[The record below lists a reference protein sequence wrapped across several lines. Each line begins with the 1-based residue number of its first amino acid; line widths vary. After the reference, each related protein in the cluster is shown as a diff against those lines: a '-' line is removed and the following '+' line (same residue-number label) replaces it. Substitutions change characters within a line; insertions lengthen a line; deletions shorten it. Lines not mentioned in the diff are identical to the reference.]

1 MDKKENYETQ
11 RGHVFKSPSIQAL
24 LKSFLAL
31 VTKHKMFL
39 MNYWALHLSDLFCF
53 RTRGD
58 AVNHIDFSKV
68 VNTMSHSEL
77 IGWDEDDGE

>member
-1 MDKKENYETQ
+1 MRLKE
-11 RGHVFKSPSIQAL
+11 GMCIKSLSIRAL
-24 LKSFLAL
+24 LKSFFAL

-53 RTRGD
+53 RTQGN
-58 AVNHIDFSKV
+58 AVNHTDFSKV
-68 VNTMSHSEL
+68 VDTMSHSEI